1 MCSLIVRYLA
11 PSLAT
16 LSLLFWSGCGG
27 KTNAPSPANS
37 PHNEDN
43 HGEKGHQHQPGDA
56 KGHTHT
62 GPSGGQLIVLGD
74 DEYHAELLI
83 DHEKGEATVHLLDRT
98 GRTLL
103 PIEQPEILLNL
114 LIQNRP
120 QQVTLFARPTETDPP
135 GLSARFVGSSEIL
148 RQERPLAGRLSVEIH
163 GKPYTGQLAHDDRD
177 HDKIR

>member
-43 HGEKGHQHQPGDA
+43 HGEKGHQHQPGD
-56 KGHTHT
+56 
-62 GPSGGQLIVLGD
+62 
-74 DEYHAELLI
+74 
-83 DHEKGEATVHLLDRT
+83 EKGEATVHLLDRT

-120 QQVTLFARPTETDPP
+120 QQVTLFARPTETDP
-135 GLSARFVGSSEIL
+135 
-148 RQERPLAGRLSVEIH
+148 
-163 GKPYTGQLAHDDRD
+163 
-177 HDKIR
+177 